1 MQTEI
6 VNLNDWVKKDH
17 PYRRLLSIIDFAG
30 LAKNI
35 ANIKNNQAVGRVGYS
50 VDACL
55 KMLVCYMLNYIDKE
69 AVIRRNIENMY
80 VRKKNTSNR

>member
-6 VNLNDWVKKDH
+6 VNLNDLVKKDH

-35 ANIKNNQAVGRVGYS
+35 ANIKNSQAVGRVGYS
-50 VDACL
+50 VDA
-55 KMLVCYMLNYIDKE
+55 
-69 AVIRRNIENMY
+69 
-80 VRKKNTSNR
+80 

>member
-6 VNLNDWVKKDH
+6 VNLNDLVKKDH

-35 ANIKNNQAVGRVGYS
+35 ANIKKQSGSWKSWIQR
-50 VDACL
+50 
-55 KMLVCYMLNYIDKE
+55 
-69 AVIRRNIENMY
+69 
-80 VRKKNTSNR
+80 